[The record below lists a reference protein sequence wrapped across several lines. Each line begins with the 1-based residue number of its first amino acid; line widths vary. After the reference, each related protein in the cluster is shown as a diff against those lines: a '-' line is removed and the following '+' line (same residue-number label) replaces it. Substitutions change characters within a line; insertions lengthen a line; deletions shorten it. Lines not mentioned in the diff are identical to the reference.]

1 MFSCASDLRTSEPGD
16 ISGDLWSAPGCGRP
30 VYAVSVLLQHTLA
43 WGTVTSVGI
52 ISISLSPFIGWTRPP
67 ISDGGLVTLLN
78 LLYNCGLEHSFS
90 LESNCST

>member
-1 MFSCASDLRTSEPGD
+1 MWPAGVRRECLVTAH
-16 ISGDLWSAPGCGRP
+16 SGVGHRYICGNHL
-30 VYAVSVLLQHTLA
+30 SL
-43 WGTVTSVGI
+43 
-52 ISISLSPFIGWTRPP
+52 SLSPFIGWTRPP